1 MAIDWA
7 PTTELQYRREACLG
21 SAWTHILS
29 LVSATTDTYVVLW
42 EADIATR
49 FVVINSP
56 GPNHKSFLHAVTPEG
71 QKKKT
76 LVMTVNTVKE
86 HNEEL
91 FCYTYSSQRE
101 MMK

>member
-7 PTTELQYRREACLG
+7 PTTELQYRRKACLG

-71 QKKKT
+71 QKKDISNDSKYGKRAQCGIV
-76 LVMTVNTVKE
+76 LL
-86 HNEEL
+86 HI
-91 FCYTYSSQRE
+91 Q
-101 MMK
+101 